1 MMLEMKLVYHGTNE
15 LEEIQAIAGH
25 LKYQLREFKALV
37 MGDSV
42 IMSENR

>member
-25 LKYQLREFKALV
+25 YQLREFKALV